1 MRTAMKSER
10 LYLRSFEDNKQ
21 DISALYQWE
30 NDPESWDS
38 SMTSNPVSAKFIR
51 EYILESATS
60 LITQGTMTLAIGLA
74 ETQELIGYLQF
85 LGYDAISQRVG
96 YGLYIAPEH
105 RRKGYGREVIQLAEQ
120 YAFQHLG
127 VRLVYAD
134 ILSNN
139 LSCCKLFEVL
149 GYELKATLPEWH
161 CSQGSWHNLNYYMKW
176 KN

>member
-38 SMTSNPVSAKFIR
+38 SMASNPVSAKFIR

-74 ETQELIGYLQF
+74 ETQELIGY
-85 LGYDAISQRVG
+85 
-96 YGLYIAPEH
+96 GLYIAPEH
-105 RRKGYGREVIQLAEQ
+105 RRKGYGREVVQLAEQ

-139 LSCCKLFEVL
+139 LSCCKLFEAL

-161 CSQGSWHNLNYYMKW
+161 WSQGSWHNLNYYMKW

>member
-1 MRTAMKSER
+1 MKSER

-30 NDPESWDS
+30 NDPESWHS
-38 SMTSNPVSAKFIR
+38 SMVSNPVSAKFIR

-105 RRKGYGREVIQLAEQ
+105 RRKGYGREVVQLAEQ

-127 VRLVYAD
+127 VRLVY
-134 ILSNN
+134 
-139 LSCCKLFEVL
+139 
-149 GYELKATLPEWH
+149 ELKATLPEWH
-161 CSQGSWHNLNYYMKW
+161 WSQGSWHNLNYYMKW

>member
-38 SMTSNPVSAKFIR
+38 SMASNPVSAKFIR

-96 YGLYIAPEH
+96 YGLYIASE
-105 RRKGYGREVIQLAEQ
+105 
-120 YAFQHLG
+120 
-127 VRLVYAD
+127 
-134 ILSNN
+134 LS
-139 LSCCKLFEVL
+139 LI
-149 GYELKATLPEWH
+149 H
-161 CSQGSWHNLNYYMKW
+161 I
-176 KN
+176 